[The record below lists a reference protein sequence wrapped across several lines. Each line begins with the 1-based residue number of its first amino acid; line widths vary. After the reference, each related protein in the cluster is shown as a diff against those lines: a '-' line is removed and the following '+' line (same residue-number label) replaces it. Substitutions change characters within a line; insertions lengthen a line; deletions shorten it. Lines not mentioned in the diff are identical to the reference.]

1 MSFINF
7 TEKTFNFAEIFRVII
22 SGSSGV
28 GKTHLVKQLIQ
39 AKLFKT
45 DLVVLFHP
53 DACESDPTDWHHSF
67 DVIYKVGLPN
77 VEYLK
82 SLPEYTTIVID
93 DQFDKVT
100 SSQTIDYLVRVLSSK
115 RKLHVFLLTQYY
127 FAKGPLGVS
136 IRDSCNYHVL
146 MYGNNNSINRVAS
159 FLNLKQEVKA
169 AEEYN
174 KGALYPYIF
183 IARDNT
189 ARSCQLQV
197 FIDIIDNLTV
207 VIGQMK
213 YYLLTEADFQKVL
226 KIKSSNIA
234 ELTPSEPTT
243 NTNDDDEKNAV
254 KEQTHHPTTETQT
267 KTSRPLYTSR
277 REFEA
282 QVRRVIQRYK
292 IRSSL

>member
-1 MSFINF
+1 M
-7 TEKTFNFAEIFRVII
+7 
-22 SGSSGV
+22 
-28 GKTHLVKQLIQ
+28 
-39 AKLFKT
+39 
-45 DLVVLFHP
+45 
-53 DACESDPTDWHHSF
+53 
-67 DVIYKVGLPN
+67 
-77 VEYLK
+77 
-82 SLPEYTTIVID
+82 
-93 DQFDKVT
+93 
-100 SSQTIDYLVRVLSSK
+100 
-115 RKLHVFLLTQYY
+115 
-127 FAKGPLGVS
+127 
-136 IRDSCNYHVL
+136 
-146 MYGNNNSINRVAS
+146 
-159 FLNLKQEVKA
+159 
-169 AEEYN
+169 
-174 KGALYPYIF
+174 
-183 IARDNT
+183 
-189 ARSCQLQV
+189 

-254 KEQTHHPTTETQT
+254 KEQTHHPTTKNQT